1 MLSAENLKFQKLKLR
16 VRAGYSFKPSPYVG
30 DPSSYGQTT
39 NTAGA
44 GVLLQDDI
52 MVDVAAMFG
61 SFKTFHNNYGDESLN
76 LSRTDESVS
85 TTNVDFTI
93 SYRF

>member
-1 MLSAENLKFQKLKLR
+1 VMIDA
-16 VRAGYSFKPSPYVG
+16 
-30 DPSSYGQTT
+30 
-39 NTAGA
+39 
-44 GVLLQDDI
+44 
-52 MVDVAAMFG
+52 AAMFG

-76 LSRTDESVS
+76 LSRTDETVS